1 MVGKGYKELKIDAE
15 FKNLIRPLS
24 REEYAQL
31 EANLVVDG
39 CREPITIWNG
49 TIVDGH
55 NRYEICNRLHI
66 PYAIQEISFEGRE
79 EAIVWIC
86 GNQLGRRNITEETR
100 KYLIGRQYEAE
111 KDINFRRNANGYNQ
125 YSKPADVDWTDVSE
139 KNTRK
144 RHKASSRHTAVRLGD
159 KYHISSGAVQKYAKY
174 SQALDTLGKKMPELV
189 PKILSGNYKISHEN
203 IVALSEMD
211 PEEMKELSSK
221 IGLGSTTFIRY
232 SESRRDLSNDPENN
246 TAAKQPISIPAI
258 KMMPEYDPD
267 SLAKGLTLTI
277 PSWIGSIE
285 RTRVKSDIDMV
296 SPETKMRLREVLK
309 HLLCEIQAL
318 LTAMREDS

>member
-1 MVGKGYKELKIDAE
+1 MMGKGYKQLKIDAE
-15 FKNLIRPLS
+15 FKNLIRPLR

-66 PYAIQEISFEGRE
+66 PYAIQEMSFEGRE

-111 KDINFRRNANGYNQ
+111 KDISFRRNANGYNQ
-125 YSKPADVDWTDVSE
+125 YSKLADSDGLEASA
-139 KNTRK
+139 KNTGK
-144 RHKASSRHTAVRLGD
+144 RHRESSRYTAVKLGD
-159 KYHISSGAVQKYAKY
+159 KYHVSSGAVQKYAKY
-174 SQALDTLGKKMPELV
+174 SQAIDALGEKMPELV
-189 PKILSGNYKISHEN
+189 PKILSGNYKISHDN

-211 PEEMKELSSK
+211 TAEMKELSSK
-221 IGLGSTTFIRY
+221 IGLGSATFIRY
-232 SESRRDLSNDPENN
+232 SESRRDLSNNPESN
-246 TAAKQPISIPAI
+246 AVSKQPINIPTI
-258 KMMPEYDPD
+258 KTMPEYDPD
-267 SLAKGLTLTI
+267 SLAKGLTFTI
-277 PSWIGSIE
+277 PSWAGSIE
-285 RTRVKSDIDMV
+285 RTRIKSDLDVV
-296 SPETKMRLREVLK
+296 SSETKGQLRAALN
-309 HLLCEIQAL
+309 HLQSEIQAL
-318 LTAMREDS
+318 LAAMKEDF

>member
-1 MVGKGYKELKIDAE
+1 MTGKGYEKLKIDSE

-39 CREPITIWNG
+39 CREPITTWNN

-55 NRYEICNRLHI
+55 NRYEICSRLHI
-66 PYAIQEISFEGRE
+66 PYAIQEMSFDGRE

-111 KDINFRRNANGYNQ
+111 KDINFHRNTNGYNQ
-125 YSKPADVDWTDVSE
+125 YTKLAKPNTPDNRNVSRRE
-139 KNTRK
+139 
-144 RHKASSRHTAVRLGD
+144 SSRRTATRLGD

-174 SQALDTLGKKMPELV
+174 SQALDTLGEKAPELV
-189 PKILSGNYKISHEN
+189 PKILSGNYKISHDN

-211 PEEMKELSSK
+211 MEEVKELSSK
-221 IGLGSTTFIRY
+221 IGLGSVSHIRY
-232 SESRRDLSNDPENN
+232 SESRRDL
-246 TAAKQPISIPAI
+246 THQPDKKSAQKPASIPAI
-258 KMMPEYDPD
+258 KTMPEYDPD
-267 SLAKGLTLTI
+267 SLTKGLTFTI
-277 PSWIGSIE
+277 PSWAGSIE
-285 RTRVKSDIDMV
+285 RTRTMSDMNVV
-296 SPETKMRLREVLK
+296 SFETKNQLREALGI
-309 HLLCEIQAL
+309 LQNEILAIL
-318 LTAMREDS
+318 AAMKEES

>member
-1 MVGKGYKELKIDAE
+1 MMGKGYEQLKIDAE

-39 CREPITIWNG
+39 CREPITTWNG

-66 PYAIQEISFEGRE
+66 PYAIQELSFEGRE
-79 EAIVWIC
+79 DAVVWIC

-100 KYLIGRQYEAE
+100 KYLIGRQYDAE

-125 YSKPADVDWTDVSE
+125 YAKPASKE
-139 KNTRK
+139 R
-144 RHKASSRHTAVRLGD
+144 RESSRRTATRLGD

-174 SQALDTLGKKMPELV
+174 SQAMDTLGEKVPELV
-189 PKILSGNYKISHEN
+189 PKILSGNYKISHDN

-211 PEEMKELSSK
+211 MKEVKELSSK
-221 IGLGSTTFIRY
+221 IGLGSASHIRY
-232 SESRRDLSNDPENN
+232 SESRRDLSNEPDKNSAQKP
-246 TAAKQPISIPAI
+246 ASMPAI
-258 KMMPEYDPD
+258 KTMPEYDPD
-267 SLAKGLTLTI
+267 SLAKGLTFTI
-277 PSWIGSIE
+277 PSWAGSIE
-285 RTRVKSDIDMV
+285 RTRTMSDMDAV
-296 SPETKMRLREVLK
+296 SSETKNQLRETLR
-309 HLLCEIQAL
+309 LLQSEIVAL
-318 LTAMREDS
+318 LAVMKEKF